1 MKRKIIIT
9 GLLTAIGLILGWIAE
24 YQFGFTDYYSISP
37 GIIGATIGII
47 VGQFTSHYLGL

>member
-24 YQFGFTDYYSISP
+24 YHFGFTDTYSISP

-47 VGQFTSHYLGL
+47 AGQFTSHYLGL